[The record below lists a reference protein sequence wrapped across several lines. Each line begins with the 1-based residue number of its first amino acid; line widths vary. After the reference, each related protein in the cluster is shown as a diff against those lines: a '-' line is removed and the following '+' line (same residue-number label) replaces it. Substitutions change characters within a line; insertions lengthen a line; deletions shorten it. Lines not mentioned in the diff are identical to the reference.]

1 MLARFSAG
9 PNIRAAFRTAAY
21 SSIDSV
27 AWGCAVMGESFAR
40 RRRMSKR
47 LREENFPISLFGRCV
62 VIAAR
67 GVKPG
72 DWLAARI
79 REQGGKCTERNA
91 NLIIAGKQKP
101 NVYAMHA
108 LNGALLAD
116 RMP

>member
-1 MLARFSAG
+1 M
-9 PNIRAAFRTAAY
+9 
-21 SSIDSV
+21 V
-27 AWGCAVMGESFAR
+27 GESSAR
-40 RRRMSKR
+40 RRRRSKR

-101 NVYAMHA
+101 NARAVHA
-108 LNGALLAD
+108 LNGALLAE
-116 RMP
+116 

>member
-1 MLARFSAG
+1 
-9 PNIRAAFRTAAY
+9 
-21 SSIDSV
+21 
-27 AWGCAVMGESFAR
+27 MGTGSNQR
-40 RRRMSKR
+40 RRRSKR
-47 LREENFPISLFGRCV
+47 IREENFPISLFGRCV

-72 DWLAARI
+72 DWLAEQI
-79 REQGGKCTERNA
+79 RKQGGKCTPRNA
-91 NLIIAGKQKP
+91 NLIISGRQKP

>member
-1 MLARFSAG
+1 
-9 PNIRAAFRTAAY
+9 
-21 SSIDSV
+21 
-27 AWGCAVMGESFAR
+27 MGESESR
-40 RRRMSKR
+40 RRRRSKR

-72 DWLAARI
+72 DWLAEQI
-79 REQGGKCTERNA
+79 NKQGGKCTPRNA
-91 NLIIAGKQKP
+91 NLIIISGKQKP

-108 LNGALLAD
+108 LNGALLTD

>member
-1 MLARFSAG
+1 MTENLYVGSRNFLG
-9 PNIRAAFRTAAY
+9 CQPDKHDGDDRDIRSGRH
-21 SSIDSV
+21 
-27 AWGCAVMGESFAR
+27 ER
-40 RRRMSKR
+40 R
-47 LREENFPISLFGRCV
+47 
-62 VIAAR
+62 
-67 GVKPG
+67 
-72 DWLAARI
+72 AARI